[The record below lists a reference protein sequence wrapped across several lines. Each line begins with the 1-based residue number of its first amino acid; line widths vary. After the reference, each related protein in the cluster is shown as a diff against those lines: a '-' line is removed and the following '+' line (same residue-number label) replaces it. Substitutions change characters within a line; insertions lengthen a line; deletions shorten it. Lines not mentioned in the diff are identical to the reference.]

1 MINMSNMDWEKFGND
16 IRKTVQDAI
25 DSQDYRELNRSISNT
40 VNETFGGVFEGL
52 GTGLQSGISSI
63 RDTIQQEYEKQAT
76 GQQVIRTPNAEVITK
91 VEKKYTGRRNSPYF
105 QNITST
111 KAAGILSSVLGFTLT
126 SVFLPLTLIA
136 AVSGSIFGAIATAQ
150 SSLLIAPSIFA
161 GLTLASFISGVSG
174 VKTLGR
180 AKRFQNYVK
189 YLNGR
194 EYCDI
199 EDLSTLSGKPKKFL
213 LKDLKRMIRRGWFK
227 QGRIDRQ
234 SSCLMV
240 TDQAYEQY
248 QNLLLQSEQ
257 QKLIEEAEQIRNNHD
272 DLDAEVQEIVK
283 LGDSYLHKIK
293 ASNEAISDV
302 EVSNKIYRMEI
313 LVDRI
318 FTRIKEAP
326 DQVPDVRR
334 LMDYYLPT
342 TVKLLDAYEVLD
354 SQPIKG
360 ANIINSKKEIEQT
373 LDTLNIAFEKLL
385 DSMFQSKAMDLSTDI
400 SVLQTMLAQEGLT
413 KKDFDVR

>member
-1 MINMSNMDWEKFGND
+1 MSNMDWEKFGSD

-52 GTGLQSGISSI
+52 GSGLQSGISSI
-63 RDTIQQEYEKQAT
+63 RDSIQQEYEKQTT
-76 GQQVIRTPNAEVITK
+76 GQTVVRTPNAEVITN
-91 VEKKYTGRRNSPYF
+91 VEKKYTGRRNSKYF
-105 QNITST
+105 MNVTSM
-111 KAAGILSSVLGFTLT
+111 KATGILLAIFGFIGA
-126 SVFLPLTLIA
+126 SIFLPLTLVGA
-136 AVSGSIFGAIATAQ
+136 LGSVFGQAFGIG
-150 SSLLIAPSIFA
+150 A
-161 GLTLASFISGVSG
+161 GVMGLLTLGSLTSGISGVRI
-174 VKTLGR
+174 LGK
-180 AKRFQNYVK
+180 AKRFQNYIK

-227 QGRIDRQ
+227 QGRLDRQ
-234 SSCLMV
+234 SSCFMV

-248 QNLLLQSEQ
+248 QALLLQTEQ
-257 QKLIEEAEQIRNNHD
+257 QKLIQEAEEMRNNHEE
-272 DLDAEVQEIVK
+272 LDPEVQEIVK
-283 LGDSYLHKIK
+283 LGDSYLNKIK

-318 FTRIKEAP
+318 FSRIKEAP
-326 DQVPDVRR
+326 DQIPDVRR

-413 KKDFDVR
+413 KKDFNLSK